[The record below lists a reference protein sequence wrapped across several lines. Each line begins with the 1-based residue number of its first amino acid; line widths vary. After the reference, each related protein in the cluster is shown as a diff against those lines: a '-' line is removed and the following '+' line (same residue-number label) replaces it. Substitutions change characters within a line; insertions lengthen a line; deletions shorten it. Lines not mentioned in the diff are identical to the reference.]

1 MTAVVRTLAAGEAR
15 QVVDWAAAEGWNP
28 GLQDLPCF
36 LAQDPEA
43 FLGAARDGGLVSAIC
58 ATRYGQGFGFIGFY
72 IARPEA
78 RGQGLGIAAWR
89 AAMDRLAGRVVGL
102 DGVVAQQAN
111 YRRSGF
117 ALAWNNVRH
126 GGEVAA
132 LPPES
137 PWVVPASEVAFERI
151 EALDRAVFPVPRPA
165 FLRAWLS
172 APRHVARVLVQDGDA
187 VGFGVIRP
195 CRSGHKVGPLV
206 ARGRAEAEALL
217 GSLLRAM
224 PPGPVFLDLPAP
236 NTEAVAMARG
246 LGLAPVFETA
256 RMYAGPA
263 PALDAGR
270 IFGITTFE
278 LG

>member
-1 MTAVVRTLAAGEAR
+1 MAVVRTLTAAEAG
-15 QVVDWAAAEGWNP
+15 QAVDWAAAEGWNP

-36 LAQDPEA
+36 LAQDAEP
-43 FLGAARDGGLVSAIC
+43 FLGAVRDGELLSAIS
-58 ATRYGQGFGFIGFY
+58 ATRYGDGFGFIGFY
-72 IARPEA
+72 IARPDA
-78 RGQGLGIAAWR
+78 RGQGFGIAVWR
-89 AAMDRLAGRVVGL
+89 AAMDRLARRVIGL

-117 ALAWNNVRH
+117 ALAWNNIRH
-126 GGEVAA
+126 GGKVAA
-132 LPPES
+132 PPPEDRA
-137 PWVVPASEVAFERI
+137 VVPAAEVAFGRI
-151 EALDRAVFPVPRPA
+151 EALDRAVFPVARPA

-172 APRHVARVLVQDGDA
+172 APGHVARALVRDGEA

-195 CRSGHKVGPLV
+195 CGTGHKIGPLV
-206 ARGRAEAEALL
+206 ARSRAEAEALL
-217 GSLLRAM
+217 GSLLRAV

-236 NTEAVAMARG
+236 NAEAAAMARG

-263 PALDAGR
+263 PALDPAR